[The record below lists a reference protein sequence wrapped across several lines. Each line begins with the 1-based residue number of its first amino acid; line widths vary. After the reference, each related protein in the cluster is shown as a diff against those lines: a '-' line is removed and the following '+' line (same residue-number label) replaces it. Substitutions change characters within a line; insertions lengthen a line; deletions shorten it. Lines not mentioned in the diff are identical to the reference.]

1 MEMDVLG
8 GGPVHLGLRRGQELE
23 DREGMLRDGGR
34 EPASLDQLAD
44 LAKPAVIAMVSRV
57 RRSLFR
63 ALVEVGSIANRPTGT
78 GVVMKL
84 AVVVMVIVSMAVIV
98 IAMVVMP
105 LIVPMTV
112 VVVAVMVVVPV
123 VVVAVM
129 MPMTV
134 VVPAMVM
141 WMAVPMV
148 VLVVMLLGFVHR
160 ASAAGVEHVELGTR
174 DAAAGY
180 LSRPQ
185 LNPLHPESSHVAPDH
200 VQARPQI
207 EESAHEHVAAH
218 PRRRVEVKDARHVE
232 LSPRPLAA
240 SLLIMFAW

>member
-1 MEMDVLG
+1 M
-8 GGPVHLGLRRGQELE
+8 HLGLRRGQELE
-23 DREGMLRDGGR
+23 DREGMLRDRGR

-44 LAKPAVIAMVSRV
+44 LAKPAVIAMVSSV

-63 ALVEVGSIANRPTGT
+63 ALVEEGPIANRPTGAS
-78 GVVMKL
+78 VVMKL

-112 VVVAVMVVVPV
+112 VVVAVVMPMTVPVVVVVVMVVVPV
-123 VVVAVM
+123 VVS
-129 MPMTV
+129 
-134 VVPAMVM
+134 AMVM

-148 VLVVMLLGFVHR
+148 VLVVMLLRFVHR

-174 DAAAGY
+174 DAAAGH

-185 LNPLHPESSHVAPDH
+185 LYPLHP
-200 VQARPQI
+200 
-207 EESAHEHVAAH
+207 
-218 PRRRVEVKDARHVE
+218 
-232 LSPRPLAA
+232 
-240 SLLIMFAW
+240 

>member
-1 MEMDVLG
+1 MDVLG

-23 DREGMLRDGGR
+23 DREGMLRDRGR

-44 LAKPAVIAMVSRV
+44 LAKPAVIAMVSSV

-63 ALVEVGSIANRPTGT
+63 ALVEEGSIANRPTGAS
-78 GVVMKL
+78 VVLKL
-84 AVVVMVIVSMAVIV
+84 ALVVMVIVSMAVIV

-105 LIVPMTV
+105 MTV
-112 VVVAVMVVVPV
+112 VVVAVVMPMTVLVVVVVVMVVVPV
-123 VVVAVM
+123 VVS
-129 MPMTV
+129 
-134 VVPAMVM
+134 AMVM

-174 DAAAGY
+174 DAAAGH

-185 LNPLHPESSHVAPDH
+185 LYPLHP
-200 VQARPQI
+200 
-207 EESAHEHVAAH
+207 
-218 PRRRVEVKDARHVE
+218 
-232 LSPRPLAA
+232 
-240 SLLIMFAW
+240 